1 MIKNIVFDMG
11 NVLLSYTP
19 DVYMKT
25 ITEDETIAAAV
36 LKELFY
42 SNEWIRL
49 DAGTISEENA
59 VKQVSSRIPQ
69 YSEFVQKAM
78 DNWHSDLT
86 PIAGMPEIIK
96 KLKQKNYKIY
106 LLSNTSLRFYK
117 YKDKVD
123 MFRYFDGFIISA
135 KEKLLKPD
143 TAIFNCL
150 CSRYRL
156 ISSECLFIDDSPINI
171 EGAERAGLK
180 GHLFQGAQELSE
192 YLKAQK
198 ILSE

>member
-19 DVYMKT
+19 EEYMKT
-25 ITEDETIAAAV
+25 ITRDETIAAAV

-42 SNEWIRL
+42 SNEWIEL
-49 DAGTISEENA
+49 DGGTILEEDA
-59 VKQVSSRIPQ
+59 VKQVINRIPK
-69 YSEFVQKAM
+69 YSDFVQKAM

-86 PIAGMPEIIK
+86 PIQGMPEIVK

-123 MFRYFDGFIISA
+123 MFHYFDGFVISA
-135 KEKLLKPD
+135 KERLLKPD
-143 TAIFNCL
+143 IAIYNCL

-156 ISSECLFIDDSPINI
+156 INEECLFIDDSQENI
-171 EGAERAGLK
+171 DGAKRAGFH
-180 GHLFQGAQELSE
+180 GHLFQGAQELSD
-192 YLKAQK
+192 YLKDKK
-198 ILSE
+198 ILL